1 MSFTVG
7 ENSEYGDS
15 AMGVDMG
22 MVGRKDSSKL
32 RRPVEQKKPQL
43 QLSKKAR
50 KALSSSTAA
59 AAGTDGLATSLAFTD
74 SKGIDLPPPPSTASK
89 AAGAE
94 GAGGGTSIFS
104 STSGF
109 KV

>member
-1 MSFTVG
+1 MSFTVE

-43 QLSKKAR
+43 QLSKKAEGSV
-50 KALSSSTAA
+50 SSSAA
-59 AAGTDGLATSLAFTD
+59 ELVPTVWLLLWLSQILRV
-74 SKGIDLPPPPSTASK
+74 SISSTFDRVQ
-89 AAGAE
+89 GGRAE
-94 GAGGGTSIFS
+94 GAGEASIF
-104 STSGF
+104 F
-109 KV
+109 DLRV